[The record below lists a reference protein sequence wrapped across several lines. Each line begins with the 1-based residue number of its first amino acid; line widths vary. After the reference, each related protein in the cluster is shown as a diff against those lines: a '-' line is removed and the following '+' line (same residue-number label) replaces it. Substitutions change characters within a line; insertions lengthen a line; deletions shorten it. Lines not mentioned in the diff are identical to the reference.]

1 MNLPATIFCMSRT
14 QSASPRSRDSLRR
27 DLSRLRAYGRCGSPN
42 VSNEILRAGQAMPKR
57 GEALRRIDGWRKIAT
72 VLSYHTVTAVLVTL
86 ALMVSACASM
96 SGDQGR
102 HIFQDVPATID
113 TNARYLFHMHGF
125 IVELQG
131 PNAQGYYGQYRYYW
145 TLEALA
151 DRGFVVI
158 SEVRPR
164 TQVLTYATTVARQ
177 VAKLRAAG
185 VPADH
190 ITVTGISKGGEIT
203 VLTTA
208 AIGDPDVRFVVMA
221 GCGRRDVFNVAGGL
235 QALGRRPQ
243 GRVLSIYDR
252 HDTEA
257 GGCARYFTEAPGLTF
272 KEIVLDVGRGHAL
285 FYTPERVWVDPAVD
299 WALGR

>member
-1 MNLPATIFCMSRT
+1 MLSQRRWVPA
-14 QSASPRSRDSLRR
+14 
-27 DLSRLRAYGRCGSPN
+27 
-42 VSNEILRAGQAMPKR
+42 
-57 GEALRRIDGWRKIAT
+57 
-72 VLSYHTVTAVLVTL
+72 TAVLATL
-86 ALMVSACASM
+86 ALIVSACASTPA
-96 SGDQGR
+96 DQR
-102 HIFQDVPATID
+102 RDIFQDVPATID
-113 TNARYLFHMHGF
+113 ANARYLFHMHGL

-131 PNAQGYYGQYRYYW
+131 PNAQGYYGQYRYRW

-158 SEVRPR
+158 SEARSR
-164 TQVLTYATTVARQ
+164 TQVLTYATMVAGQ

-208 AIGDPDVRFVVMA
+208 AIGDPNVRFVVMA
-221 GCGRRDVFNVAGGL
+221 GCGRRDVFNVTGGL
-235 QALGRRPQ
+235 EALGRRAQ

-252 HDTEA
+252 SDTEA
-257 GGCARYFTEAPGLTF
+257 GPCGRYFTEAPGLTF

-285 FYTPERVWVDPAVD
+285 FPPF
-299 WALGR
+299 L